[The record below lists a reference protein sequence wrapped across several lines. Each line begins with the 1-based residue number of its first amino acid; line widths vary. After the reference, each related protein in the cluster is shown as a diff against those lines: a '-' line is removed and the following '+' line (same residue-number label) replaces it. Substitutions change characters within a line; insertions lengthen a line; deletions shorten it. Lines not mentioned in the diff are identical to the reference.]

1 MNEKQYILERD
12 FYYKREITYADR
24 FKFLGVTLLAHFLAY
39 YYMMCFTSLTQIWVG
54 SAFYVVFQAIGLLPI
69 AWLIPFFLIRQYLQA
84 RIPKL
89 FSLADEENAWRQKA
103 FRWISL
109 CELLRFLTGL
119 IPLSITRFGVM
130 TSPVT
135 YLLYTLFYIEPLGKF
150 DAVLRDGK
158 AGLLDLT
165 VFFLIY
171 GAYFFLYD
179 YFLVR
184 RIQKEAARHR
194 QYLRGCLR
202 EKEKYY
208 DYG

>member
-1 MNEKQYILERD
+1 MNEKQYVLERD

-39 YYMMCFTSLTQIWVG
+39 YYMMCFTSLTQIWGG

-69 AWLIPFFLIRQYLQA
+69 AWLIPFFLTRQYLRA

-89 FSLADEENAWRQKA
+89 FSLADE
-103 FRWISL
+103 
-109 CELLRFLTGL
+109 GL
-119 IPLSITRFGVM
+119 IPLSTTRFGVM

-158 AGLLDLT
+158 AGPLDLT

-171 GAYFFLYD
+171 GAYFFFYD

>member
-1 MNEKQYILERD
+1 MNEKQYVLERD

-39 YYMMCFTSLTQIWVG
+39 YYMMCFTSLTQIWGG

-69 AWLIPFFLIRQYLQA
+69 AWLIPFFLTRQYLRA

-89 FSLADEENAWRQKA
+89 FSLADEENGWRQKA
-103 FRWISL
+103 VRWISL

-119 IPLSITRFGVM
+119 IPLSTTRFGVM

-150 DAVLRDGK
+150 DTVLRDGK
-158 AGLLDLT
+158 AGPLDLT

>member
-1 MNEKQYILERD
+1 MNEKQYVLERD

-39 YYMMCFTSLTQIWVG
+39 YYMMCFTSLTQIWGG

-69 AWLIPFFLIRQYLQA
+69 AWLIPFFLTRQYLRA

-89 FSLADEENAWRQKA
+89 FSLADEESGWRQKA
-103 FRWISL
+103 VRWISL

-119 IPLSITRFGVM
+119 IPLSTTRFWVM

-158 AGLLDLT
+158 AGPLDLT